1 LLQVLVRLLSLN
13 GHMLGQ
19 GSVQEMQQ
27 LKVLNKMTVMLKKM
41 VLPQQM
47 QNNNRHQKQLKIWSK
62 MDLNL
67 LEGKLMLL
75 FDRMLICSR

>member
-1 LLQVLVRLLSLN
+1 MVRLLSLN
-13 GHMLGQ
+13 EHMLGQ

-27 LKVLNKMTVMLKKM
+27 LKVLNKMTMMLKKM

-47 QNNNRHQKQLKIWSK
+47 QNNNRHQKQLKIWAK

>member
-1 LLQVLVRLLSLN
+1 MVRLLSLN
-13 GHMLGQ
+13 EHMLGQ
-19 GSVQEMQQ
+19 GSVQKMQQ

-47 QNNNRHQKQLKIWSK
+47 QNNNRHQKQLKIWTK